1 MTALALKINNFLKRP
16 LLLVYRNPESF
27 HPWQGNGSCMVNAV
41 FIYRDLIRPQERD
54 RPLKVHQL
62 FLCDVGSRM
71 NDMNR
76 DLQQIPHTMT
86 GQ

>member
-1 MTALALKINNFLKRP
+1 
-16 LLLVYRNPESF
+16 
-27 HPWQGNGSCMVNAV
+27 MVNAV

-71 NDMNR
+71 NDTNK